1 MTEQDLSPRDDTD
14 RHLRQVARGGAF
26 GLVGA
31 GVSAVSGF
39 LLVVAVTNGYD
50 AEAAGTFFSL
60 TSAFLLLTA
69 FTSLGADTGM
79 ARFML
84 RYETQG
90 RRGDILPTLR
100 AAMWPTMALSLL
112 VALGVVL
119 GAAPLLEALGLEGDE
134 ATEALVVLAA
144 LVPFATY
151 NTLALAAT
159 RAFGRIRP
167 TVMIDKILRPA
178 AQPALIALIAL
189 SGSGLLLLTVAWSVP
204 YAIAAVAS
212 LVLLRRFLDRRD
224 VRGHEATTD
233 TRALASDFWRFTW
246 PRSIARISQM
256 AIQRADILII
266 AALRSPAEAA
276 LYTAATRFVA
286 LGQFGTQ
293 ATQQVLQPKFTA
305 LIAADDHD
313 NLRSVHQVSTAWNII
328 LAWPLYLAV
337 AAGPL
342 AYLGLFGE
350 GYATSDATLVVLLM
364 SLGMLFSV
372 ATGPVDT
379 LLLMSG
385 RSTLSLVNSL
395 VALAIDL
402 VLCFVLIPDLG
413 IVGAAIGWA
422 VAVTVRS
429 ALAVVQTRSALGI
442 ASFGPAVRIAIA
454 ANVLCFG
461 LPLAVLS
468 ALLTPGLLGMGLLVL
483 AVLPL
488 YALALWWGREAL
500 MLSTL
505 GGLLRTRARGPS

>member
-1 MTEQDLSPRDDTD
+1 MTEQDLTPRDDTD
-14 RHLRQVARGGAF
+14 RHLRQVARGGAL

-31 GVSAVSGF
+31 AVSAVAGF
-39 LLVVAVTNGYD
+39 LLVVVVTNSYD
-50 AEAAGTFFSL
+50 TREAGTFFSL

-84 RYETQG
+84 RYEAHD
-90 RRGDILPTLR
+90 RRGDIMPTLR
-100 AAMWPTMALSLL
+100 VAFWPTMALSVVVAVV
-112 VALGVVL
+112 VALAG
-119 GAAPLLEALGLEGDE
+119 GPLVSALGLEGDE
-134 ATEALVVLAA
+134 ATQALVVLAA

-167 TVMIDKILRPA
+167 TVTIDKILRPA
-178 AQPALIALIAL
+178 AQPALILLL
-189 SGSGLLLLTVAWSVP
+189 SLTGSGLLLLTVAWSVP

-212 LVLLRRFLDRRD
+212 LVLLRRFLDDRG
-224 VRGHEATTD
+224 VREHEATVD
-233 TRALASDFWRFTW
+233 TRRLAADFWRFTW
-246 PRSIARISQM
+246 PRSIARLAQM

-266 AALRSPAEAA
+266 AALRSPGEAA

-293 ATQQVLQPKFTA
+293 ATQQVLQPKFAA
-305 LIAADDHD
+305 LMATEDHD
-313 NLRSVHQVSTAWNII
+313 SLRAVHQVSTAWNIV

-342 AYLGLFGE
+342 AYLGLFGD
-350 GYATSDATLVVLLM
+350 GYATRDTVLVVLLM

-402 VLCFVLIPDLG
+402 VLCFALVPSMG
-413 IVGAAIGWA
+413 MVGAAIGWA
-422 VAVTVRS
+422 AAVAVRS
-429 ALAVVQTRSALGI
+429 GLAVVQTRSSLHVS
-442 ASFGPAVRIAIA
+442 SFGPPVRVAIA
-454 ANVLCFG
+454 ANVVCLG
-461 LPLAVLS
+461 LPLGVLG
-468 ALLTPGLLGMGLLVL
+468 AWLTPGLLGMVGLVL

-488 YALALWWGREAL
+488 YAGALWWGREQL

-505 GGLLRTRARGPS
+505 GGLLRRRARGGS